1 MTEKHRMHYGIFPEG
16 GGNRVDFCATIAL
29 RERMSILMP
38 QDRQEQQALQRQVIS
53 ELRARL
59 ARKLNCAE
67 DDIVFSEPEEL
78 T

>member
-1 MTEKHRMHYGIFPEG
+1 MTEKHLMHYGIFPEG
-16 GGNRVDFCATIAL
+16 GGNRVEFCATVVV
-29 RERMSILMP
+29 REKRSILMP
-38 QDRQEQQALQRQVIS
+38 HGRQEQKAMRGQILS